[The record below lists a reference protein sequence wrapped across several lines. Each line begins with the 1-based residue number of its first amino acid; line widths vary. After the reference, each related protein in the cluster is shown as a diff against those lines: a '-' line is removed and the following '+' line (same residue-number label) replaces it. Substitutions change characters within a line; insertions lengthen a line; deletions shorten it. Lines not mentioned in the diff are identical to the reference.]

1 MKKIALL
8 LSVLLALAVVF
19 AAVPALAVEIPPEA
33 SFFGDADLDGAVR
46 ANDARLILRH
56 AAKVE
61 MLTSQTALILADMDG
76 NEKISAADA
85 RLALRVA
92 SRLDPLRKGERPGAS
107 TDPTDQPATDEA
119 TTTPPDTLAST
130 TQAAVSEQVNTSDAT
145 AEPTSEESAESARN
159 AELLAEFGEV
169 MRVTK
174 AQVRAFSLTEWD
186 ELNEL
191 DLGSFTSLAGG
202 VAQEY
207 IDEALRAKDDAA
219 KTRSADPEA
228 LPPYGAL
235 PDASAI
241 LSSEKRDNG
250 DGTVTI
256 TLILKD
262 EKDPAPYERAT
273 GRCASAAGRLF
284 PVADRSDVDF
294 TVMHYAAKIPYASAE
309 LTGLTYSGCTISCTY
324 DAATGRAVSIL
335 RRAPVRADVQM
346 RAVVLKING
355 RVSVT
360 VCSDYDDFRYDGASE
375 PTTARATEPTTVEP
389 TEPTPVEPT
398 EPTPVEPTEPT
409 TTRATEPTTVAP
421 PAGQG
426 ETLSK
431 TNAEIL
437 AKYKEV
443 MDNTKKTVKTY
454 DKLDWMTL
462 SAFDVGSVTNIV
474 RSVIDDV
481 IQGEDKAELQDDRD
495 DAGKQ
500 IPPVNSA
507 GVGCGLTDA
516 VAVKSARWIDNGDGT
531 ATITITLN
539 DERNSEPM
547 DPATGACSSAVGG
560 IFPCMSR
567 TELVKTLDSE
577 TAQIPGASVQE
588 LQLDYKN
595 CTVVMTFDKA
605 ANHAT
610 EVEYTAP
617 CYITGAIKVVV
628 AMNLSACMENHV
640 RINDMK
646 Y

>member
-8 LSVLLALAVVF
+8 LSVLLALSVVF

-92 SRLDPLRKGERPGAS
+92 SRLEPLRKGERPGAS

-284 PVADRSDVDF
+284 PVADRSNVDF

-324 DAATGRAVSIL
+324 DAATGRAVSVS
-335 RRAPVRADVQM
+335 RRTPVRADVQM
-346 RAVVLKING
+346 RAVVLKTNAH
-355 RVSVT
+355 VSVT
-360 VCSDYDDFRYDGASE
+360 ACSEFGDFRYDGA
-375 PTTARATEPTTVEP
+375 
-389 TEPTPVEPT
+389 T

-539 DERNSEPM
+539 DERNPEPM

-577 TAQIPGASVQE
+577 TAQIPGASAQE